1 MGERMVQC
9 VKLGQ
14 ELPGLDESTPDG
26 SQALRMALLLG
37 GPEMRQRVQERVSAK
52 AWAMWKDMMMMV
64 INEYRLD
71 PTSDAS
77 NEVLRKHMEAFLF
90 GTGEQVP
97 GYTPPK

>member
-14 ELPGLDESTPDG
+14 ELPGLDESTPEG
-26 SQALRMALLLG
+26 SQALKMALLLG
-37 GPEMRQRVQERVSAK
+37 GPQMRDVVRDRVSAK

-77 NEVLRKHMEAFLF
+77 NEVLRKHMESFLF
-90 GTGEQVP
+90 GEGEEIP
-97 GYTPPK
+97 GYSPPK